1 MTQLWRSFGDRLPII
16 VVAAM
21 GIAATV
27 LVLRRLAMRGRRIAV
42 IAVLSMWLTAVAA
55 LTLLPA
61 AGMRGRSIDLL
72 PLRSTANMLLH
83 AVDWQV
89 AASQVGGNLILF
101 IPLGLFL
108 PLLSASARR
117 SVLHTA
123 GVAAAIACGIEAAQ
137 WVLAIGRVTAIDD
150 GSPNRSARAVCRYR
164 ERSTP
169 GQLSSR
175 G

>member
-61 AGMRGRSIDLL
+61 AGMRGRS
-72 PLRSTANMLLH
+72 
-83 AVDWQV
+83 
-89 AASQVGGNLILF
+89 
-101 IPLGLFL
+101 
-108 PLLSASARR
+108 
-117 SVLHTA
+117 
-123 GVAAAIACGIEAAQ
+123 
-137 WVLAIGRVTAIDD
+137 
-150 GSPNRSARAVCRYR
+150 
-164 ERSTP
+164 
-169 GQLSSR
+169 
-175 G
+175 